1 MDLLYDLW
9 YRFCQWCEWLFGEPP
24 EMPEAIPLNG
34 VGGGRSPLPLDPR
47 EKIHELDCP
56 LALDIAELSKVI
68 YYYRPKA
75 KLP

>member
-24 EMPEAIPLNG
+24 EMPEPI
-34 VGGGRSPLPLDPR
+34 PLDPR

>member
-9 YRFCQWCEWLFGEPP
+9 YRFCMWCEWLFGEPP
-24 EMPEAIPLNG
+24 EMPEPI
-34 VGGGRSPLPLDPR
+34 PLDPR
-47 EKIHELDCP
+47 EKIHDLEVVGGPCP
-56 LALDIAELSKVI
+56 LTLANPLAIDIAELSKVI

>member
-1 MDLLYDLW
+1 
-9 YRFCQWCEWLFGEPP
+9 
-24 EMPEAIPLNG
+24 MPEAI
-34 VGGGRSPLPLDPR
+34 PLDPR